1 MIKASLSKW
10 TRLSGLVV
18 LLVLAGTMFLGK
30 PTCAKGVRAP
40 SVQVEIPDS
49 TEAIPFQLV
58 EQKPSFNGGDVNE
71 FSKWFN
77 GKFTYPQSLKDAD
90 ILETRIVLQF
100 TICTDGKV
108 RDIKV
113 VSDSHPDLA
122 AEALRVISVSPDWKP
137 GYNNGK
143 PVNVR
148 YTFPVLF
155 SPRW

>member
-1 MIKASLSKW
+1 MIKSVLSGQ
-10 TRLSGLVV
+10 TRLSGLAV
-18 LLVLAGTMFLGK
+18 LLILAGTMFLGK
-30 PTCAKGVRAP
+30 PTCAKSVRAP

-77 GKFTYPQSLKDAD
+77 SKFTYPQTLKDAD
-90 ILETRIVLQF
+90 ILEVRIVLQF
-100 TICTDGKV
+100 TVCTDGKV

-113 VSDSHPDLA
+113 ISDSHPDLA
-122 AEALRVISVSPDWKP
+122 TEAIRVISASPEWKP
-137 GYNNGK
+137 GFDKGK
-143 PVNVR
+143 NVNVR

>member
-1 MIKASLSKW
+1 MINASLSRR
-10 TRLSGLVV
+10 TCLSGLVV
-18 LLVLAGTMFLGK
+18 LLLLAGTMVLGK
-30 PTCAKGVRAP
+30 PTCAKEAGAP
-40 SVQVEIPDS
+40 SAQVEVPDS
-49 TEAIPFQLV
+49 TEALPFPLV
-58 EQKPSFNGGDVNE
+58 EQKPTFNGGDANE

-77 GKFTYPQSLKDAD
+77 SRFTYPQSLKDAE
-90 ILETRIVLQF
+90 ILEVRIVLQF
-100 TICTDGKV
+100 TVCTDGKV

-122 AEALRVISVSPDWKP
+122 AEAIRVISASPDWKP
-137 GYNNGK
+137 GYNRGK

>member
-1 MIKASLSKW
+1 MIKASLSRR
-10 TRLSGLVV
+10 TCLSGLVV
-18 LLVLAGTMFLGK
+18 LLILAGTMFLGK
-30 PTCAKGVRAP
+30 PTCAKGTGAP
-40 SVQVEIPDS
+40 SAQVEVPDS
-49 TEAIPFQLV
+49 TEALPFQLV
-58 EQKPSFNGGDVNE
+58 EQKPTFNGGAVNE

-77 GKFTYPQSLKDAD
+77 SKFTYPQSLKDAE

-100 TICTDGKV
+100 TVCTDGKV

-122 AEALRVISVSPDWKP
+122 AEAIRIISASPDWKP

-155 SPRW
+155 NPRW